1 MIDPLELIDPKPYR
15 EHPTSCPKC
24 RGDVCPHYI
33 AARLPGDGT
42 YPTLGSYSWPEQLVW
57 HCTRCGWKTTT
68 ACADVGGGQ
77 APAERGPVP
86 EPTEPRRWWKSWP
99 THNLLAHPVSELL

>member
-15 EHPTSCPKC
+15 DRPTACPKC
-24 RGDVCPHYI
+24 RGDVCPHFI

-68 ACADVGGGQ
+68 ACADVDDQAVDECGGGDLPKE
-77 APAERGPVP
+77 ARP
-86 EPTEPRRWWKSWP
+86 
-99 THNLLAHPVSELL
+99 